1 MGVSLEPQSTTDS
14 TTGRNSMSPCSF
26 TVTRFPHLGSMPLTF
41 ELSGGFDICPLGISS
56 HASAPPYRESVQSW
70 GNSHVE
76 NSSAKL
82 GGHPPPPPNSAAI
95 TSRGCAQPP
104 CLRVSEWWQRPRQK
118 HSAAFGGSRLGARGD
133 VEAQDDRSRRGSL
146 DTGVV
151 PTRCAAPGAGTQRH
165 RANGGR
171 EVDG

>member
-1 MGVSLEPQSTTDS
+1 
-14 TTGRNSMSPCSF
+14 MSPCSF

-82 GGHPPPPPNSAAI
+82 GGHPPPAPKQRRYYQQRLRATSVSAGQRVVAK
-95 TSRGCAQPP
+95 AQTET
-104 CLRVSEWWQRPRQK
+104 LGSLWREQIGSQR
-118 HSAAFGGSRLGARGD
+118 
-133 VEAQDDRSRRGSL
+133 RRGSS
-146 DTGVV
+146 G
-151 PTRCAAPGAGTQRH
+151 
-165 RANGGR
+165 
-171 EVDG
+171 